1 MESSFEPGKVIP
13 AGSHTYF
20 QESTECTDRLKWA
33 FTVIEVTGQTSELSI
48 RLYVN
53 STHPYNCHWTSLSLL
68 KWGMLPWTA
77 GAASQHPYQTSWCI
91 SQEGKLVLWSQLS
104 RNQSSITP
112 VPVVLWQLDRFDEIC
127 SPFPHWFI
135 INRHVTYGQ
144 LGAGMQKKQWKG
156 NRCATTKEP
165 NRLRCQELPNPEK
178 PVQRGMG
185 MSPQHGHQ
193 LQPPACPAGDLSP
206 NTHALWMAQSQPASN
221 ASPTHD
227 NLLQEAGA

>member
-1 MESSFEPGKVIP
+1 
-13 AGSHTYF
+13 
-20 QESTECTDRLKWA
+20 
-33 FTVIEVTGQTSELSI
+33 
-48 RLYVN
+48 
-53 STHPYNCHWTSLSLL
+53 
-68 KWGMLPWTA
+68 
-77 GAASQHPYQTSWCI
+77 
-91 SQEGKLVLWSQLS
+91 
-104 RNQSSITP
+104 
-112 VPVVLWQLDRFDEIC
+112 
-127 SPFPHWFI
+127 
-135 INRHVTYGQ
+135 
-144 LGAGMQKKQWKG
+144 MQKKQWKG